1 MSRED
6 KGART
11 GGGRQT
17 VSAALALVLVLFF
30 LPVLALRGEPVYRR
44 PGTGELPNGEAVL
57 PADPTADP
65 ALPTGTRDRGR
76 AGHRDRQKWG
86 SLVQIRRKTTRW
98 GGFFVKD
105 FKENSCFDGEKRV

>member
-17 VSAALALVLVLFF
+17 VSAALALVLILFF

-65 ALPTGTRDRGR
+65 ALGTGGGR
-76 AGHRDRQKWG
+76 YG
-86 SLVQIRRKTTRW
+86 
-98 GGFFVKD
+98 
-105 FKENSCFDGEKRV
+105 C